1 MMSAVIPLFGV
12 DSAVRELRLQ
22 GTGTLVAIGGGDS
35 FLFTAGHVID
45 NFPDKMPIVT
55 WIGGAS
61 SPLIIDGPGFT
72 SEPRRF
78 GRSKDHID
86 LAFLRLNA
94 ESVTGLREA
103 GAQFIDA
110 AWFSLDCDSSDIYA
124 VLGYPLAINE
134 PDFERSE
141 THSKITVLNAEPRV
155 IWATACD
162 STAYARVKR
171 SPAHNVVVQ
180 RQPPRGRRPS
190 EGMKNAQ
197 GMSGGPIFNFGP
209 ATDLQRSVATMR
221 LAGILTE
228 YNPKT
233 KHFIGA
239 NAKVMSDIFRRGAR
253 S

>member
-1 MMSAVIPLFGV
+1 MMGAVIPLFGI
-12 DSAVRELRLQ
+12 DPYERELRLQ
-22 GTGTLVAIGGGDS
+22 GTGTLVAVRGGDF

-45 NFPDKMPIVT
+45 SFPDKLPIVT
-55 WIGGAS
+55 WVGGAI
-61 SPLIIDGPGFT
+61 SPVMVDGPGFT

-94 ESVTGLREA
+94 QSVSGLTQA

-110 AWFSLDCDSSDIYA
+110 SWFSLDHDSSDVYA

-134 PDFERSE
+134 PDFEQSE
-141 THSKITVLNAEPRV
+141 DHPKITVLNAEPRV

-162 STAYARVKR
+162 NTAYARVKR

-209 ATDLQRSVATMR
+209 AADVRRSVATIR

-239 NAKVMSDIFRRGAR
+239 NSTVMSDIFRRGA
-253 S
+253 SS